1 MYTIKKT
8 DTKITDLFDAAWEKA
23 ECANVDTINW
33 PAYDYNPGMQARLL
47 YSDYGIHIKLTTQEQ
62 PLLARETKQN
72 GNIYK
77 DSCMEFFFSP
87 KAEDKRYINFEIN
100 PFGTMYLAIRT
111 GRTDPSFPTEDKRY
125 FGIVSDVTDKEW
137 SLCFTVPFAFI
148 EKYFGGCDKVFR
160 GNIYKCGDE
169 TVREHYVTYYPMPIN
184 PPDYHRSDC
193 FGEFV
198 LE

>member
-1 MYTIKKT
+1 MYTIKKVT
-8 DTKITDLFDAAWEKA
+8 TPITDIFDAASEKA
-23 ECANVDTINW
+23 ECAKVETNNW
-33 PAYDYNPGMQARLL
+33 PEYDYTPGMQARLL
-47 YSDYGIHIKLTTQEQ
+47 YSDYGIHVKLTTQEQ

-72 GNIYK
+72 GAIYK

-87 KAEDKRYINFEIN
+87 KADDKRYINFEIN